1 MALPCFL
8 GRITVPICFFYD
20 FSWTFQKKF
29 VYLQPEWE
37 GPALAEEALCTKLAD
52 GNLGNSEQ
60 ELIIAGGHD
69 GFAHSC
75 VGLYLQ
81 FLLSGYPRTS
91 IRNWQKQSP
100 LLLCVEVKIETI
112 IYNKVYEKTTKN
124 GINNSQAPL
133 SLATVAAGSY
143 ALYTGG
149 L

>member
-1 MALPCFL
+1 MDVVNVVKALHSNF
-8 GRITVPICFFYD
+8 
-20 FSWTFQKKF
+20 
-29 VYLQPEWE
+29 
-37 GPALAEEALCTKLAD
+37 CTKNFVVSEIMLIFAVRV
-52 GNLGNSEQ
+52 GRTRSGRRSVMHQTCGWKHRKFSEQ